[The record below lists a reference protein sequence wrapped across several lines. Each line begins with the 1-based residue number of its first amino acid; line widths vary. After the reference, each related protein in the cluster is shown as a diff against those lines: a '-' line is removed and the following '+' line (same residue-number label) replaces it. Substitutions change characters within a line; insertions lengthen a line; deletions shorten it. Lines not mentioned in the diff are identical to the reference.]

1 MRARN
6 YNPSTGRFISRDA
19 FAGRRSDPLSLN
31 LYTYCKN
38 NPIRYVDPSGHDAV
52 AAAQYMVSNNLNGS
66 RPTKCNSDWDCK
78 LMKKWDTYYE
88 KLAAPSQ
95 LNVNSQWDAQIREMT
110 ISGNASNPA
119 NQELAVKLNSA
130 FKEACNTV
138 VAKEGKTNNN
148 NRRFNAT
155 ITVNSL
161 NGTTTSFVGSTLP
174 DDFNY
179 WDNNG
184 EPSVAVDSG
193 IYKMDKVYENGEPKL
208 RSYAQYYTVS
218 TLDGGDILP
227 SVYLNEYGGFSY
239 YPATYILVHR
249 GEKEFV
255 PWSTGCITIEGV
267 DNMNDF
273 ADLVGDSANLV
284 IIR

>member
-1 MRARN
+1 M
-6 YNPSTGRFISRDA
+6 
-19 FAGRRSDPLSLN
+19 SLN

-38 NPIRYVDPSGHDAV
+38 NPIRYIDPSGHDAV
-52 AAAQYMVSNNLNGS
+52 AAAQYKVSNNLNGS
-66 RPTKCNSDWDCK
+66 RPTKCNSEWDYK

-88 KLAAPSQ
+88 KLAEPSK
-95 LNVNSQWDAQIREMT
+95 LNFNSPWDNQIREMT
-110 ISGNASNPA
+110 ISGNSSNPA

-179 WDNNG
+179 CDTNG

-193 IYKMDKVYENGEPKL
+193 IYKMDKVYEDGVPKL
-208 RSYAQYYTVS
+208 RSNAQYYTVS
-218 TLDGGDILP
+218 TLDGGGVLP

-255 PWSTGCITIEGV
+255 PWSTGCITIEGI
-267 DNMNDF
+267 DNMNEF
-273 ADLVGDSANLV
+273 ADLVGNSANLV